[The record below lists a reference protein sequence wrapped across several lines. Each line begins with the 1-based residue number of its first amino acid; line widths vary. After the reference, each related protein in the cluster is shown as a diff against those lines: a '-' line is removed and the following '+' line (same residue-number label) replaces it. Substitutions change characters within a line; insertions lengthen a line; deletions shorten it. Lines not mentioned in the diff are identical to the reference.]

1 MLPRTL
7 TAVAGLAVLAGG
19 LWGGLPWVFLI
30 TVLAATLGVR
40 EFYRLHPPIPSNSPE
55 VDAGADCLQLEDS
68 TPQTLPLNLEPEDP
82 KPTEPA
88 VSVPLIPLT
97 GSEGREESAPEISLE
112 SPVVAQAAEARAEPE
127 GVLSHTW
134 EAPPIPSE
142 SNPSESNPSGVTP
155 LPVLLGMV
163 WVAALVIGGAAADDT
178 RHFWTISLAVFMVG
192 AFVGA
197 LWLIA
202 FYQGPRWPVAASY
215 LLIGPIYVGFL
226 LAHVMLL
233 AQVGENLF
241 YAHPSAFDFF
251 SFPDDSYDL
260 GRNWLVFALL
270 TTFATDTGA
279 YLVGRTVGRR
289 PMAPHISPNK
299 TWEGAVGG
307 FAGALIAALLL
318 ERLLNL
324 GLGHSGWGGEWLSGW
339 NWQPLLI
346 GATVGIVSQAG
357 DLLESRLKRLSGVK
371 DSGVLMPGHGGLLDR
386 LDSLLV
392 TIPVVYYLLVTVAR
406 P

>member
-1 MLPRTL
+1 MLLRTL
-7 TAVAGLAVLAGG
+7 TAVVGLAVLAAG

-30 TVLAATLGVR
+30 TVAAAILGVR
-40 EFYRLHPPIPSNSPE
+40 EIYRLHPP
-55 VDAGADCLQLEDS
+55 VLQ
-68 TPQTLPLNLEPEDP
+68 PLR
-82 KPTEPA
+82 TERA
-88 VSVPLIPLT
+88 A
-97 GSEGREESAPEISLE
+97 SE
-112 SPVVAQAAEARAEPE
+112 
-127 GVLSHTW
+127 
-134 EAPPIPSE
+134 EAPPSPPALGGHLPVRGE
-142 SNPSESNPSGVTP
+142 PVPVHGDPVAVRGEPVEPP
-155 LPVLLGMV
+155 LPFLLGLV
-163 WVAALVIGGAAADDT
+163 WVAALVIGGAGANDT
-178 RHFWTISLAVFMVG
+178 LHFWAISLTVFAVGGFLGV
-192 AFVGA
+192 

-202 FYQGPRWPVAASY
+202 FYEGLRWPLAASY
-215 LLIGPIYVGFL
+215 LLGGPVYVGFL

-241 YAHPSAFDFF
+241 YAHPTAFDFF
-251 SFPDDSYDL
+251 SFPDDSYIL
-260 GRNWLVFALL
+260 GRNWLIFALL

-279 YLVGRTVGRR
+279 YLVGRAIGRH
-289 PMAPHISPNK
+289 PMAPGISPNK

-307 FAGALIAALLL
+307 FIGAVVAALLL

-324 GLGHSGWGGEWLSGW
+324 GLGHMGLSAGWPDMWTQAW

-371 DSGVLMPGHGGLLDR
+371 DSGTLMPGHGGLLDR

>member
-1 MLPRTL
+1 MLLRTL
-7 TAVAGLAVLAGG
+7 TAVVGLAVLAAG

-30 TVLAATLGVR
+30 TLTAAVLGIR
-40 EFYRLHPPIPSNSPE
+40 EFYRLHPPLLRP
-55 VDAGADCLQLEDS
+55 
-68 TPQTLPLNLEPEDP
+68 PQEERAVPEDAP
-82 KPTEPA
+82 PYIPPDGSLLPTQGEP
-88 VSVPLIPLT
+88 V
-97 GSEGREESAPEISLE
+97 
-112 SPVVAQAAEARAEPE
+112 EPC
-127 GVLSHTW
+127 
-134 EAPPIPSE
+134 PPIPHETTEEQAAPADAPLSLPAHGDPE
-142 SNPSESNPSGVTP
+142 PTHAEPVHAHGEPVEPP
-155 LPVLLGMV
+155 LPFLLGLV
-163 WVAALVIGGAAADDT
+163 WVTAFVIGGAGANSAQ
-178 RHFWTISLAVFMVG
+178 HFWAISLVLFLVG
-192 AFVGA
+192 AFVA
-197 LWLIA
+197 VLWLIA
-202 FYQGPRWPVAASY
+202 FYQGPRWPVATSY
-215 LLIGPIYVGFL
+215 LLGGPIYVGFL

-241 YAHPSAFDFF
+241 YANPTAFDFF
-251 SFPDDSYDL
+251 SFPDDSYAL
-260 GRNWLVFALL
+260 GRNWLIFALL

-279 YLVGRTVGRR
+279 YLVGRAIGRH
-289 PMAPHISPNK
+289 PMAPGISPNK

-307 FAGALIAALLL
+307 FIGAVIAALLL

-324 GLGHSGWGGEWLSGW
+324 GLGHQGWGSQWSDIWTQAW

-392 TIPVVYYLLVTVAR
+392 TIPVVYYLLVAVTR